1 MPDDAIHP
9 FRIDIPQ
16 AALDDLGDRL
26 ARTRWVGELPG
37 TGWERGVPTGY
48 LKDLAGYWADG
59 FDWRAQEAQL
69 NRHPQYTTESCC
81 PWGDAATA

>member
-9 FRIDIPQ
+9 FRTDIPQ
-16 AALDDLGDRL
+16 AALDDLRDRL
-26 ARTRWVGELPG
+26 ARTRWVDELSG
-37 TGWERGVPTGY
+37 SGWERGVPTSY